1 MKFEGTLESVCDYLE
16 ITPVLSD
23 RIRQLLSKIKVTN
36 IECDSRRVTK
46 GTIFYAK
53 KGAHF
58 NPFEHL
64 EEIKAKGA
72 VAILIDAPSE
82 KEQQDGWQSVLN
94 YAQVGNQI
102 KPNIDTDDGSDDGIA
117 SNVVSQKVRSGKAV
131 VTRYISDPILAQQE
145 YKASQETPEA
155 KAIADAKMLRL
166 VLPSNKSLSAL
177 AGFIYDNPSEKLRL
191 IGVTGTNGKSTITS
205 LIAQM
210 LNRCGHKC
218 ALFGTLGYGFLD
230 DLQVSANTTLDAI
243 SLQRELA
250 HYVELGADYAVMEV
264 SSIGFCEGRVS
275 GLSFFAGAFSNLSR
289 DHLDYHQNMGD
300 YFASKLNFLK
310 MIPERY
316 LVVNCNNQEGSKIA
330 SEISNCYQVT
340 IQSTASTAS
349 IASQLNIQNIKYESS
364 YTELAINVGAKKTL
378 STKLGLLGKFN
389 VENFAVAL
397 GVLVS
402 MGYDIKFLMRNAS
415 KLKPITGRMECFCL
429 PEKPRLIVDYAHTPD
444 GVEQA
449 LRAARSHTD
458 GNGRIFAIV
467 GCGGDRD
474 MGKRPIMA
482 LKSSV
487 YADYAIF
494 TADNPRSEKLD
505 NIINDML
512 LGVETEPSESA
523 RYVLLDKYYQ
533 ITLLLKDH
541 QDLVHKALAK
551 IKDTNN
557 PDYTYCEAVL
567 AQAIAKNQPFEEL
580 NTELEIVCHES
591 NDDLFY
597 EHASDYVTQVLNW
610 CAQSLSFEQYD
621 ALRVKYDKTLVN
633 HALKGAYYQ
642 VHQEIFGMPVCLIKD
657 KDVIRNVFVIKDRY
671 QAIRFA
677 YEHANKNDCVVIA
690 GKGHED
696 YQIFADKTIHFSDR
710 EICCELLGIN
720 EDGQPLT
727 ALNRLDMAAAHN
739 PSTTKF
745 PAKAAAPAAAQAKAS
760 APAKAVAPADTKA
773 TAKAAAPATAK
784 AKDTAASKAKAPATK
799 ATAKAEP
806 KAKAQAPVAKVESA
820 NKVATKTAPK
830 AAAKTTAKATV
841 KTAPK
846 AAAKA
851 TAKTTAKAAAKDALK
866 AEPKAKA
873 PAKTKA
879 EPKAPAKAKA
889 EPKAKGKANSSLSAK
904 GE

>member
-102 KPNIDTDDGSDDGIA
+102 KPNIDTDDGD

-449 LRAARSHTD
+449 LRAARNHTD

-512 LGVETEPSESA
+512 LGVETDPSESA
-523 RYVLLDKYYQ
+523 RYVLLDEYYQ

-541 QDLVHKALAK
+541 QDIVDQALAK
-551 IKDTNN
+551 IKDTHS

-567 AQAIAKNQPFEEL
+567 AQAIGKNKPFEEL

-597 EHASDYVTQVLNW
+597 EHASDYVTQVLNC
-610 CAQSLSFEQYD
+610 CAQSLTFEQYD

-642 VHQEIFGMPVCLIKD
+642 AHQEIFGMPVCLIKD

-727 ALNRLDMAAAHN
+727 ALNRLDMAAALN
-739 PSTTKF
+739 PSTTKAKAEAS
-745 PAKAAAPAAAQAKAS
+745 AKAAAK
-760 APAKAVAPADTKA
+760 T
-773 TAKAAAPATAK
+773 
-784 AKDTAASKAKAPATK
+784 KAPATK
-799 ATAKAEP
+799 AT
-806 KAKAQAPVAKVESA
+806 AKAQAPVAKVESA
-820 NKVATKTAPK
+820 NKVAAKAAAPK
-830 AAAKTTAKATV
+830 AAAKTTVKATV
-841 KTAPK
+841 KAAPK
-846 AAAKA
+846 A
-851 TAKTTAKAAAKDALK
+851 K
-866 AEPKAKA
+866 AEPKAKS
-873 PAKTKA
+873 PA
-879 EPKAPAKAKA
+879 KAPAKAKA
-889 EPKAKGKANSSLSAK
+889 EPKAQAKGKAKSS
-904 GE
+904 

>member
-102 KPNIDTDDGSDDGIA
+102 KPNIDTDDGD

-145 YKASQETPEA
+145 YQASQETLEA

-449 LRAARSHTD
+449 LRAARNHTD

-541 QDLVHKALAK
+541 QDIVGKALAK
-551 IKDTNN
+551 IKDTHH

-567 AQAIAKNQPFEEL
+567 AQAIGKNQPFEEL

-597 EHASDYVTQVLNW
+597 EHASDYVTQVLNC
-610 CAQSLSFEQYD
+610 CAQSLTFEQYD

-642 VHQEIFGMPVCLIKD
+642 AHQEIFGMPVCLIKD

-727 ALNRLDMAAAHN
+727 ALNRLDMAAALKSSSAQA
-739 PSTTKF
+739 PATAAAPAKAEAS
-745 PAKAAAPAAAQAKAS
+745 AKAAAQKT
-760 APAKAVAPADTKA
+760 TKA
-773 TAKAAAPATAK
+773 P
-784 AKDTAASKAKAPATK
+784 AKAPATSKVAAK
-799 ATAKAEP
+799 APAKAEP
-806 KAKAQAPVAKVESA
+806 KDKAQAPVAKVESA
-820 NKVATKTAPK
+820 NKVA
-830 AAAKTTAKATV
+830 
-841 KTAPK
+841 
-846 AAAKA
+846 
-851 TAKTTAKAAAKDALK
+851 AKAAAPKASAKTTVKATVK
-866 AEPKAKA
+866 AEPKAQAKAEPKGKA
-873 PAKTKA
+873 PAK
-879 EPKAPAKAKA
+879 AKAKA
-889 EPKAKGKANSSLSAK
+889 EPKAQANGKAKSSQSAK

>member
-102 KPNIDTDDGSDDGIA
+102 KPNIDTDDGD

-449 LRAARSHTD
+449 LRAARNHTD

-512 LGVETEPSESA
+512 LGVETDPSESA
-523 RYVLLDKYYQ
+523 RYVLLDEYYQ

-541 QDLVHKALAK
+541 QDIVDQALAK
-551 IKDTNN
+551 IKDTHN

-567 AQAIAKNQPFEEL
+567 AQAIGKNKPFEEL

-597 EHASDYVTQVLNW
+597 EHASDYVTQVLNC
-610 CAQSLSFEQYD
+610 CAQSLTFEQYD

-642 VHQEIFGMPVCLIKD
+642 AHQEIFGMPVCLIKD

-727 ALNRLDMAAAHN
+727 ALNRLDMAAALN
-739 PSTTKF
+739 PSTTKAKAEAS
-745 PAKAAAPAAAQAKAS
+745 AKAAAK
-760 APAKAVAPADTKA
+760 T
-773 TAKAAAPATAK
+773 
-784 AKDTAASKAKAPATK
+784 KAPATK
-799 ATAKAEP
+799 AT
-806 KAKAQAPVAKVESA
+806 AKAQAPVAKVESA
-820 NKVATKTAPK
+820 NKVAAKAASPK
-830 AAAKTTAKATV
+830 AAAKTTVKATV
-841 KTAPK
+841 KAAPK
-846 AAAKA
+846 A
-851 TAKTTAKAAAKDALK
+851 K
-866 AEPKAKA
+866 AEPKAKS
-873 PAKTKA
+873 PA
-879 EPKAPAKAKA
+879 KAPAKAKA
-889 EPKAKGKANSSLSAK
+889 EPKAQAKGKAKSS
-904 GE
+904 

>member
-102 KPNIDTDDGSDDGIA
+102 KPNIDTDDGD

-449 LRAARSHTD
+449 LRAARNHTD

-512 LGVETEPSESA
+512 LGVETDPSESA

-541 QDLVHKALAK
+541 QDIVDQALAK
-551 IKDTNN
+551 INDTHN

-567 AQAIAKNQPFEEL
+567 AQAIGKNKPFEEL

-597 EHASDYVTQVLNW
+597 EHASDYVTQVLNC
-610 CAQSLSFEQYD
+610 CAQSLTFEQYD

-642 VHQEIFGMPVCLIKD
+642 AHQEIFGMPVCLIKD

-727 ALNRLDMAAAHN
+727 ALNRLDMAAALN
-739 PSTTKF
+739 PSTTKAKSKAPAAAKA
-745 PAKAAAPAAAQAKAS
+745 PAKAAAPAKAEAS
-760 APAKAVAPADTKA
+760 
-773 TAKAAAPATAK
+773 AKAAAKT
-784 AKDTAASKAKAPATK
+784 KAPATK
-799 ATAKAEP
+799 AT
-806 KAKAQAPVAKVESA
+806 AKAQAPVAKVESA
-820 NKVATKTAPK
+820 NKVAAKAAAPK
-830 AAAKTTAKATV
+830 AAAKTTV
-841 KTAPK
+841 
-846 AAAKA
+846 
-851 TAKTTAKAAAKDALK
+851 KAAAKDALK
-866 AEPKAKA
+866 AAPKAKA
-873 PAKTKA
+873 PAKAKA
-879 EPKAPAKAKA
+879 APKAKAAAKAKT
-889 EPKAKGKANSSLSAK
+889 KAKSSQSAK

>member
-102 KPNIDTDDGSDDGIA
+102 KPNIDTDDGD

-449 LRAARSHTD
+449 LRAARNHTD

-512 LGVETEPSESA
+512 LGVETDPSESA
-523 RYVLLDKYYQ
+523 RYVLLDEYYQ

-541 QDLVHKALAK
+541 QDIVDQALAK
-551 IKDTNN
+551 IKDTHN

-567 AQAIAKNQPFEEL
+567 AQAIGKNKPFEEL

-597 EHASDYVTQVLNW
+597 EHASDYVTQVLNC
-610 CAQSLSFEQYD
+610 CAQSLTFEQYD

-642 VHQEIFGMPVCLIKD
+642 AHQEIFGMPVCLIKD

-727 ALNRLDMAAAHN
+727 ALNRLDMAAALN
-739 PSTTKF
+739 PSTTKAKAEAS
-745 PAKAAAPAAAQAKAS
+745 AKAAAK
-760 APAKAVAPADTKA
+760 T
-773 TAKAAAPATAK
+773 
-784 AKDTAASKAKAPATK
+784 KAPATK
-799 ATAKAEP
+799 AT
-806 KAKAQAPVAKVESA
+806 AKAQAPVAKVESA
-820 NKVATKTAPK
+820 NKVAAKAAAPK
-830 AAAKTTAKATV
+830 AAAKTTVKATV
-841 KTAPK
+841 KAAPK
-846 AAAKA
+846 A
-851 TAKTTAKAAAKDALK
+851 K
-866 AEPKAKA
+866 AEPKAKS
-873 PAKTKA
+873 PA
-879 EPKAPAKAKA
+879 KAPAKAKA
-889 EPKAKGKANSSLSAK
+889 EPKAQAKGKAKSSQSAK

>member
-102 KPNIDTDDGSDDGIA
+102 KPNIDTDDGGD

-145 YKASQETPEA
+145 YKASQETLEA

-449 LRAARSHTD
+449 LRAARNHTD

-512 LGVETEPSESA
+512 LGVETDPSESA
-523 RYVLLDKYYQ
+523 RYVLLDEYYQ

-541 QDLVHKALAK
+541 QDIVDQALAK
-551 IKDTNN
+551 IKDTHH

-567 AQAIAKNQPFEEL
+567 AQAIGKNKPFEEL

-597 EHASDYVTQVLNW
+597 EHASDYVTQVLNC
-610 CAQSLSFEQYD
+610 CAQNLTFEQYD

-642 VHQEIFGMPVCLIKD
+642 AHQEIFGMPVCLIKD

-727 ALNRLDMAAAHN
+727 ALNRLDMAAALN
-739 PSTTKF
+739 PSTTKAKSKAPAAKA
-745 PAKAAAPAAAQAKAS
+745 PAKAAAPAKAEAS
-760 APAKAVAPADTKA
+760 
-773 TAKAAAPATAK
+773 AKAAAQNTTK
-784 AKDTAASKAKAPATK
+784 APAKAPATSKVAAK
-799 ATAKAEP
+799 APAKAEP
-806 KAKAQAPVAKVESA
+806 KAKAQAPVAKVERA
-820 NKVATKTAPK
+820 NKVAAKAAAPK
-830 AAAKTTAKATV
+830 AAAKTTVKATV
-841 KTAPK
+841 KAAPK
-846 AAAKA
+846 V
-851 TAKTTAKAAAKDALK
+851 
-866 AEPKAKA
+866 
-873 PAKTKA
+873 
-879 EPKAPAKAKA
+879 KAPAKAKA
-889 EPKAKGKANSSLSAK
+889 APKAKAKAKSSQSAK

>member
-102 KPNIDTDDGSDDGIA
+102 KPNIDTDDGD

-145 YKASQETPEA
+145 YKASQETLEA

-449 LRAARSHTD
+449 LRAARNHTD

-512 LGVETEPSESA
+512 LGVETDPSESA

-541 QDLVHKALAK
+541 QDIVDQALAK
-551 IKDTNN
+551 IKDTHH

-567 AQAIAKNQPFEEL
+567 AQAIGKNKPFEEL

-597 EHASDYVTQVLNW
+597 EHASDYVTQVLNC
-610 CAQSLSFEQYD
+610 CAQSLTFEQYD

-642 VHQEIFGMPVCLIKD
+642 AHQEIFGMPVCLIKD

-727 ALNRLDMAAAHN
+727 ALNRLDMAAALN
-739 PSTTKF
+739 PSTTKSKSKAPAAKA
-745 PAKAAAPAAAQAKAS
+745 PAKAAAPAKAEAS
-760 APAKAVAPADTKA
+760 
-773 TAKAAAPATAK
+773 AKAAAQNTTK
-784 AKDTAASKAKAPATK
+784 APAKAPATSKVAAK
-799 ATAKAEP
+799 APAKAEP
-806 KAKAQAPVAKVESA
+806 KAKAQAPVAKVERA
-820 NKVATKTAPK
+820 NKVAAKAAAPK
-830 AAAKTTAKATV
+830 AAAKTTVKATV
-841 KTAPK
+841 KAAPK
-846 AAAKA
+846 V
-851 TAKTTAKAAAKDALK
+851 
-866 AEPKAKA
+866 
-873 PAKTKA
+873 
-879 EPKAPAKAKA
+879 KAPAKAKA
-889 EPKAKGKANSSLSAK
+889 APKAKAKAKSSQSAK

>member
-102 KPNIDTDDGSDDGIA
+102 KPNIGTDDGD
-117 SNVVSQKVRSGKAV
+117 SNVISQKVRSGKAV

-449 LRAARSHTD
+449 LRAARNHTD

-541 QDLVHKALAK
+541 QDIVDQALAK
-551 IKDTNN
+551 IKDTHH

-567 AQAIAKNQPFEEL
+567 AQAIGKNKPFEEL

-597 EHASDYVTQVLNW
+597 EHASDYVTQVLNC
-610 CAQSLSFEQYD
+610 CAQSLTFEQYD

-642 VHQEIFGMPVCLIKD
+642 AHQEIFGMPVCLIKD

-727 ALNRLDMAAAHN
+727 ALNRLDMAAALN
-739 PSTTKF
+739 PSTTKAKSKASA
-745 PAKAAAPAAAQAKAS
+745 PSKAEASAKAAAQKT
-760 APAKAVAPADTKA
+760 TKA
-773 TAKAAAPATAK
+773 PT
-784 AKDTAASKAKAPATK
+784 KAPATSKVAAK
-799 ATAKAEP
+799 APAKAEP
-806 KAKAQAPVAKVESA
+806 KAKTQASVAKVESA
-820 NKVATKTAPK
+820 NKVAAKAASPK
-830 AAAKTTAKATV
+830 AAAKTTV
-841 KTAPK
+841 
-846 AAAKA
+846 
-851 TAKTTAKAAAKDALK
+851 KAAAKDALK
-866 AEPKAKA
+866 AAPKAKA
-873 PAKTKA
+873 
-879 EPKAPAKAKA
+879 KAK
-889 EPKAKGKANSSLSAK
+889 SSQSAK

>member
-102 KPNIDTDDGSDDGIA
+102 KPNIDTDDGD

-145 YKASQETPEA
+145 YQASQETPEA

-264 SSIGFCEGRVS
+264 SSIGFCQGRVS

-330 SEISNCYQVT
+330 SEISNCYHVT

-449 LRAARSHTD
+449 LRAARNHTD

-541 QDLVHKALAK
+541 QDLVGKALAK
-551 IKDTNN
+551 IKDTHH

-567 AQAIAKNQPFEEL
+567 AQAIGKNQPFEEL

-597 EHASDYVTQVLNW
+597 EHASDYVTQVLNC
-610 CAQSLSFEQYD
+610 CAQSLTFEQYD

-642 VHQEIFGMPVCLIKD
+642 AHQEIFGMPVCLIKD

-727 ALNRLDMAAAHN
+727 ALNRLDMAAALKSSSAQA
-739 PSTTKF
+739 PATAAAPAKAEAS
-745 PAKAAAPAAAQAKAS
+745 AKAAAQKT
-760 APAKAVAPADTKA
+760 TKA
-773 TAKAAAPATAK
+773 P
-784 AKDTAASKAKAPATK
+784 AKAPATSKVAAK
-799 ATAKAEP
+799 APAKAEL
-806 KAKAQAPVAKVESA
+806 KDKAQAPVAKVESA
-820 NKVATKTAPK
+820 NKVAAKAAAPK
-830 AAAKTTAKATV
+830 ASAKTTV
-841 KTAPK
+841 
-846 AAAKA
+846 
-851 TAKTTAKAAAKDALK
+851 KAAAKDDLK
-866 AEPKAKA
+866 AAPKAKA

-879 EPKAPAKAKA
+879 KA
-889 EPKAKGKANSSLSAK
+889 EPKAQAKGKAKSSQSAK

>member
-102 KPNIDTDDGSDDGIA
+102 KPNIDTDDGD

-155 KAIADAKMLRL
+155 KAIAAAKMLRL

-330 SEISNCYQVT
+330 SEISNCYHVT

-449 LRAARSHTD
+449 LRAARNHTD

-541 QDLVHKALAK
+541 QDIVAKALAK
-551 IKDTNN
+551 IKDTHH

-567 AQAIAKNQPFEEL
+567 AQAIGQNKPFEEL

-597 EHASDYVTQVLNW
+597 EHASDYVTQVLNC
-610 CAQSLSFEQYD
+610 CAQSLTFEQYD

-642 VHQEIFGMPVCLIKD
+642 AHQEIFGMPVCLIKD

-727 ALNRLDMAAAHN
+727 ALNRLDMAAALKS
-739 PSTTKF
+739 STTKAKAEA
-745 PAKAAAPAAAQAKAS
+745 PAKAAAAKAKSPDAKDPAAA
-760 APAKAVAPADTKA
+760 
-773 TAKAAAPATAK
+773 KAAAKAPATAK
-784 AKDTAASKAKAPATK
+784 AKATAK

-806 KAKAQAPVAKVESA
+806 KTKAQAPVAKVESA

-830 AAAKTTAKATV
+830 AAAKTTV
-841 KTAPK
+841 
-846 AAAKA
+846 
-851 TAKTTAKAAAKDALK
+851 KAAAKDALK
-866 AEPKAKA
+866 AAPKAKA
-873 PAKTKA
+873 
-879 EPKAPAKAKA
+879 KAK
-889 EPKAKGKANSSLSAK
+889 SSQSAK

>member
-102 KPNIDTDDGSDDGIA
+102 KPNIDTDDGD

-449 LRAARSHTD
+449 LRAARNHTD

-512 LGVETEPSESA
+512 LGVETDPSESA
-523 RYVLLDKYYQ
+523 RYVLLDEYYQ

-541 QDLVHKALAK
+541 QDIVDQALAK
-551 IKDTNN
+551 IKDTHH

-567 AQAIAKNQPFEEL
+567 AQAIGKNKPFEEL

-597 EHASDYVTQVLNW
+597 EHASDYVTQVLNC
-610 CAQSLSFEQYD
+610 CAQSLTFEQYD

-642 VHQEIFGMPVCLIKD
+642 AHQEIFGMPVCLIKD

-727 ALNRLDMAAAHN
+727 ALNRLDMAAALN
-739 PSTTKF
+739 PSTTKAKSKAKAEASA
-745 PAKAAAPAAAQAKAS
+745 PAKAAAPAKAEASAKAAAQKTTKAPAK
-760 APAKAVAPADTKA
+760 APAKAVAPAA
-773 TAKAAAPATAK
+773 AKT
-784 AKDTAASKAKAPATK
+784 KAPATK

-806 KAKAQAPVAKVESA
+806 KAKTQAPVAKVESA

-830 AAAKTTAKATV
+830 AAAKTTV
-841 KTAPK
+841 
-846 AAAKA
+846 
-851 TAKTTAKAAAKDALK
+851 KAAAKDALK
-866 AEPKAKA
+866 AAPKAKA
-873 PAKTKA
+873 SSKAKA
-879 EPKAPAKAKA
+879 APKAKAKA
-889 EPKAKGKANSSLSAK
+889 KSS
-904 GE
+904 

>member
-102 KPNIDTDDGSDDGIA
+102 KPNIDTDDGD

-145 YKASQETPEA
+145 YQASQETPEA

-330 SEISNCYQVT
+330 SEISNCYHVT
-340 IQSTASTAS
+340 IQSTSSTAS

-449 LRAARSHTD
+449 LRAARNHTD

-541 QDLVHKALAK
+541 QDLVGKALAK
-551 IKDTNN
+551 IKDTHH

-567 AQAIAKNQPFEEL
+567 AQAIGQNKPFEEL

-597 EHASDYVTQVLNW
+597 EHASDYVTQVLNC
-610 CAQSLSFEQYD
+610 CAQSLTFEQYD

-642 VHQEIFGMPVCLIKD
+642 AHQEIFGMPVCLIKD

-727 ALNRLDMAAAHN
+727 ALNRLDMAAALKSSSAQA
-739 PSTTKF
+739 PATAAAPAKAEAS
-745 PAKAAAPAAAQAKAS
+745 AKAAAQNT
-760 APAKAVAPADTKA
+760 TKA
-773 TAKAAAPATAK
+773 P
-784 AKDTAASKAKAPATK
+784 AKAPATSKVAAK
-799 ATAKAEP
+799 APAKAEP

-820 NKVATKTAPK
+820 NKVAAKAAAPK
-830 AAAKTTAKATV
+830 ASAKTTVKATV
-841 KTAPK
+841 KAAPK
-846 AAAKA
+846 A
-851 TAKTTAKAAAKDALK
+851 K

-873 PAKTKA
+873 PAK
-879 EPKAPAKAKA
+879 AKAKA
-889 EPKAKGKANSSLSAK
+889 EPKAQAKGKAKSSQSAK

>member
-102 KPNIDTDDGSDDGIA
+102 KPNIDTDDGD

-449 LRAARSHTD
+449 LRAARNHTD

-512 LGVETEPSESA
+512 LGVETDPSESA

-541 QDLVHKALAK
+541 QDIVDQALAK
-551 IKDTNN
+551 IKDTHS

-567 AQAIAKNQPFEEL
+567 AQAIGKNKPFEEL

-597 EHASDYVTQVLNW
+597 EHASDYVTQVLNC
-610 CAQSLSFEQYD
+610 CAQSLTFEQYD

-642 VHQEIFGMPVCLIKD
+642 AHQEIFGMPVCLIKD

-727 ALNRLDMAAAHN
+727 ALNRLDMAAALN
-739 PSTTKF
+739 PSTTKAKSKAS
-745 PAKAAAPAAAQAKAS
+745 AKAAAK
-760 APAKAVAPADTKA
+760 T
-773 TAKAAAPATAK
+773 
-784 AKDTAASKAKAPATK
+784 KAPATK
-799 ATAKAEP
+799 AT
-806 KAKAQAPVAKVESA
+806 AKAQAPVAKVESA
-820 NKVATKTAPK
+820 NKVAAKAAAPK
-830 AAAKTTAKATV
+830 AAAKTTV
-841 KTAPK
+841 
-846 AAAKA
+846 
-851 TAKTTAKAAAKDALK
+851 KAAAKDALK
-866 AEPKAKA
+866 AAPKAKA
-873 PAKTKA
+873 SSKAKA
-879 EPKAPAKAKA
+879 APKAKAKA
-889 EPKAKGKANSSLSAK
+889 KSS
-904 GE
+904 

>member
-102 KPNIDTDDGSDDGIA
+102 KPNIDTDDGD

-449 LRAARSHTD
+449 LRAARNHTD

-512 LGVETEPSESA
+512 LGVETDPSESA
-523 RYVLLDKYYQ
+523 RYVLLDEYYQ

-541 QDLVHKALAK
+541 QDIVDQALAK
-551 IKDTNN
+551 IKDTHN

-567 AQAIAKNQPFEEL
+567 AQAIGKNKPFEEL

-597 EHASDYVTQVLNW
+597 EHASDYVTQVLNC
-610 CAQSLSFEQYD
+610 CAQSLTFEQYD
-621 ALRVKYDKTLVN
+621 ALLVKYDKTLVN

-642 VHQEIFGMPVCLIKD
+642 AHQEIFGMPVCLIKD

-727 ALNRLDMAAAHN
+727 ALNRLDMAAALN
-739 PSTTKF
+739 PSTTKAKSSAS
-745 PAKAAAPAAAQAKAS
+745 AKAAAK
-760 APAKAVAPADTKA
+760 T
-773 TAKAAAPATAK
+773 
-784 AKDTAASKAKAPATK
+784 KAPATK
-799 ATAKAEP
+799 AT
-806 KAKAQAPVAKVESA
+806 AKAQAPVAKVESA
-820 NKVATKTAPK
+820 NKVAAKAAAPK
-830 AAAKTTAKATV
+830 AAAKTTV
-841 KTAPK
+841 
-846 AAAKA
+846 
-851 TAKTTAKAAAKDALK
+851 KAAAKDALK
-866 AEPKAKA
+866 AAPKAKAEPKAKS
-873 PAKTKA
+873 PA
-879 EPKAPAKAKA
+879 KAPAKAKA
-889 EPKAKGKANSSLSAK
+889 EPKAQAKGKAKSS
-904 GE
+904 

>member
-102 KPNIDTDDGSDDGIA
+102 KPNIDTDDGD

-449 LRAARSHTD
+449 LRAARNHTD

-512 LGVETEPSESA
+512 LGVETDPSESA

-541 QDLVHKALAK
+541 QDIVDQALAK
-551 IKDTNN
+551 IKDTHH

-567 AQAIAKNQPFEEL
+567 AQAIGKNKPFEEL

-597 EHASDYVTQVLNW
+597 EHASDYVTQVLNC
-610 CAQSLSFEQYD
+610 CAQSLTFEQYD

-642 VHQEIFGMPVCLIKD
+642 AHQEIFGMPVCLIKD

-727 ALNRLDMAAAHN
+727 ALNRLDMAAALN
-739 PSTTKF
+739 PSTTKAKSKASA
-745 PAKAAAPAAAQAKAS
+745 PSKAEASAKAAAQKT
-760 APAKAVAPADTKA
+760 TKA
-773 TAKAAAPATAK
+773 PT
-784 AKDTAASKAKAPATK
+784 KAPATSKVAAK
-799 ATAKAEP
+799 APAKAEP
-806 KAKAQAPVAKVESA
+806 KAKTQASVAKVESA
-820 NKVATKTAPK
+820 NKVAAKAASPK
-830 AAAKTTAKATV
+830 AAAKTTV
-841 KTAPK
+841 
-846 AAAKA
+846 
-851 TAKTTAKAAAKDALK
+851 KAAAKDALK
-866 AEPKAKA
+866 AAPKAKA
-873 PAKTKA
+873 
-879 EPKAPAKAKA
+879 KAK
-889 EPKAKGKANSSLSAK
+889 SSQSAK

>member
-102 KPNIDTDDGSDDGIA
+102 KPNIDTDDGD

-449 LRAARSHTD
+449 LRAARNHTD

-512 LGVETEPSESA
+512 LGVETDPSESA
-523 RYVLLDKYYQ
+523 RYVLLDEYYQ

-541 QDLVHKALAK
+541 QDIVDQALAK
-551 IKDTNN
+551 IKDTHN

-567 AQAIAKNQPFEEL
+567 AQAIGKNKPFEEL

-597 EHASDYVTQVLNW
+597 EHASDYVTQVLNC
-610 CAQSLSFEQYD
+610 CAQSLTFEQYD

-642 VHQEIFGMPVCLIKD
+642 AHQEIFGMPVCLIKD

-727 ALNRLDMAAAHN
+727 ALNRLDMAAALN
-739 PSTTKF
+739 PSTTKSKSKAPAAAKA
-745 PAKAAAPAAAQAKAS
+745 PAKAAAPAKAEAS
-760 APAKAVAPADTKA
+760 
-773 TAKAAAPATAK
+773 AKAAAQKTTK
-784 AKDTAASKAKAPATK
+784 APAKAPATSKVAAK
-799 ATAKAEP
+799 APAKAEP

-820 NKVATKTAPK
+820 NKVA
-830 AAAKTTAKATV
+830 AKTTAKATV
-841 KTAPK
+841 KAAP
-846 AAAKA
+846 
-851 TAKTTAKAAAKDALK
+851 
-866 AEPKAKA
+866 
-873 PAKTKA
+873 
-879 EPKAPAKAKA
+879 KAKA
-889 EPKAKGKANSSLSAK
+889 EPKAQAKGKAKSSQSAK

>member
-102 KPNIDTDDGSDDGIA
+102 KPNIDPDDGGD

-145 YKASQETPEA
+145 YQASQETPEA

-330 SEISNCYQVT
+330 SEISNCYHVT

-449 LRAARSHTD
+449 LRAARNHTD

-541 QDLVHKALAK
+541 QDLVGKALAK
-551 IKDTNN
+551 IKDTHH

-567 AQAIAKNQPFEEL
+567 AQAIGKNQPFEEL

-597 EHASDYVTQVLNW
+597 EHASDYVTQVLNC
-610 CAQSLSFEQYD
+610 CAQSLTFEQYD

-642 VHQEIFGMPVCLIKD
+642 AHQEIFGMPVCLIKD

-727 ALNRLDMAAAHN
+727 ALNRLDMAAALKS
-739 PSTTKF
+739 STKD
-745 PAKAAAPAAAQAKAS
+745 KAAAPAKAEAS
-760 APAKAVAPADTKA
+760 
-773 TAKAAAPATAK
+773 AKAAAQKTTK
-784 AKDTAASKAKAPATK
+784 APAKAPATSKVAAK
-799 ATAKAEP
+799 APAKAES
-806 KAKAQAPVAKVESA
+806 KTKAQAPVAKVESA
-820 NKVATKTAPK
+820 NKVAAK
-830 AAAKTTAKATV
+830 AAAKTTV
-841 KTAPK
+841 
-846 AAAKA
+846 
-851 TAKTTAKAAAKDALK
+851 KAAAKDALKAAPKAK

-879 EPKAPAKAKA
+879 KA
-889 EPKAKGKANSSLSAK
+889 EPKAHAKGKAKSSQSAK

>member
-102 KPNIDTDDGSDDGIA
+102 KPNIDTDDGD

-449 LRAARSHTD
+449 LRAARNHTD

-512 LGVETEPSESA
+512 LGVETDPSESA

-541 QDLVHKALAK
+541 QDIVDQALAK
-551 IKDTNN
+551 IKDTHH

-567 AQAIAKNQPFEEL
+567 AQAIGKNKPFEEL

-597 EHASDYVTQVLNW
+597 EHASDYVTQVLNC
-610 CAQSLSFEQYD
+610 CAQSLTFEQYD

-642 VHQEIFGMPVCLIKD
+642 AHQEIFGMPVCLIKD

-727 ALNRLDMAAAHN
+727 ALNRLDMAAALN
-739 PSTTKF
+739 PSTTKSKS
-745 PAKAAAPAAAQAKAS
+745 KAEAS
-760 APAKAVAPADTKA
+760 APAKAASPAKAEASAKAAAQKTTKAPAKA

-784 AKDTAASKAKAPATK
+784 TKATAASKAKAPVTK

-806 KAKAQAPVAKVESA
+806 KAQ
-820 NKVATKTAPK
+820 
-830 AAAKTTAKATV
+830 
-841 KTAPK
+841 
-846 AAAKA
+846 
-851 TAKTTAKAAAKDALK
+851 
-866 AEPKAKA
+866 
-873 PAKTKA
+873 
-879 EPKAPAKAKA
+879 
-889 EPKAKGKANSSLSAK
+889 AKGKAKSSQSAK

>member
-102 KPNIDTDDGSDDGIA
+102 KPNIDTDDGD

-449 LRAARSHTD
+449 LRAARNHTD

-512 LGVETEPSESA
+512 LGVETDPSESA

-541 QDLVHKALAK
+541 QDIVDQALAK
-551 IKDTNN
+551 INDTHN

-567 AQAIAKNQPFEEL
+567 AQAIGKNKPFEEL

-597 EHASDYVTQVLNW
+597 EHASDYVTQVLNC
-610 CAQSLSFEQYD
+610 CAQSLTFEQYD

-642 VHQEIFGMPVCLIKD
+642 AHQEIFGMPVCLIKD

-727 ALNRLDMAAAHN
+727 ALNRLDMAAALN
-739 PSTTKF
+739 PSTTKAKSKAPAAAKA
-745 PAKAAAPAAAQAKAS
+745 PAKAAAPAKAEASAKAAAQKTTKAPAK
-760 APAKAVAPADTKA
+760 APAKAVAPAA
-773 TAKAAAPATAK
+773 AKT
-784 AKDTAASKAKAPATK
+784 KAPATK

-806 KAKAQAPVAKVESA
+806 KAKTQAPVAKVESA
-820 NKVATKTAPK
+820 NKVAAKAAAPK
-830 AAAKTTAKATV
+830 AAAKTTV
-841 KTAPK
+841 
-846 AAAKA
+846 
-851 TAKTTAKAAAKDALK
+851 KAAAKDALK
-866 AEPKAKA
+866 AAPKAKA
-873 PAKTKA
+873 KA
-879 EPKAPAKAKA
+879 APKAKAPAKAKA
-889 EPKAKGKANSSLSAK
+889 EPKAQAKGKAKSS
-904 GE
+904 

>member
-102 KPNIDTDDGSDDGIA
+102 KPNIDTDDGGD

-449 LRAARSHTD
+449 LRAARNHTD

-512 LGVETEPSESA
+512 LGVETDPSESA

-541 QDLVHKALAK
+541 QDIVDQALAK
-551 IKDTNN
+551 IKDTHNH
-557 PDYTYCEAVL
+557 DYTYCEAVL
-567 AQAIAKNQPFEEL
+567 AQAIGKNKPFEEL

-597 EHASDYVTQVLNW
+597 EHASDYVTQVLNC
-610 CAQSLSFEQYD
+610 CAQSLTFEQYD

-642 VHQEIFGMPVCLIKD
+642 AHQEIFGMPVCLIKD

-727 ALNRLDMAAAHN
+727 ALNRLDMAAALN
-739 PSTTKF
+739 PSTTKSKSKAEASA
-745 PAKAAAPAAAQAKAS
+745 PAKAAAPAKAEASAKAAAQKTTK
-760 APAKAVAPADTKA
+760 APAKA

-784 AKDTAASKAKAPATK
+784 TKATAASKAKAPVTK

-806 KAKAQAPVAKVESA
+806 KAQ
-820 NKVATKTAPK
+820 
-830 AAAKTTAKATV
+830 
-841 KTAPK
+841 
-846 AAAKA
+846 
-851 TAKTTAKAAAKDALK
+851 
-866 AEPKAKA
+866 
-873 PAKTKA
+873 
-879 EPKAPAKAKA
+879 
-889 EPKAKGKANSSLSAK
+889 AKGKAKSSQSAK

>member
-102 KPNIDTDDGSDDGIA
+102 KPNIDTDDGD

-449 LRAARSHTD
+449 LRAARNHTD

-512 LGVETEPSESA
+512 LGVETDPSESA

-541 QDLVHKALAK
+541 QDIVDQALAK
-551 IKDTNN
+551 IKDTHH

-567 AQAIAKNQPFEEL
+567 AQAIGKNKPFEEL

-597 EHASDYVTQVLNW
+597 EHASDYVTQVLNC
-610 CAQSLSFEQYD
+610 CAQSLTFEQYD

-642 VHQEIFGMPVCLIKD
+642 AHQEIFGMPVCLIKD

-727 ALNRLDMAAAHN
+727 ALNRLDMAAALN
-739 PSTTKF
+739 PSTTKSKSKAEAS
-745 PAKAAAPAAAQAKAS
+745 AKAAAK
-760 APAKAVAPADTKA
+760 T
-773 TAKAAAPATAK
+773 
-784 AKDTAASKAKAPATK
+784 KAPATK
-799 ATAKAEP
+799 AT
-806 KAKAQAPVAKVESA
+806 AKAQAPVAKVESA
-820 NKVATKTAPK
+820 NKVAAKAAAPK
-830 AAAKTTAKATV
+830 AAAKTTVKATV
-841 KTAPK
+841 KAAPK
-846 AAAKA
+846 A
-851 TAKTTAKAAAKDALK
+851 K
-866 AEPKAKA
+866 AEPKAKS
-873 PAKTKA
+873 PA
-879 EPKAPAKAKA
+879 KAPAKAKA
-889 EPKAKGKANSSLSAK
+889 EPKAQAKGKAKSSQSAK

>member
-102 KPNIDTDDGSDDGIA
+102 KPNIDTDDGGD

-449 LRAARSHTD
+449 LRAARNHTD

-512 LGVETEPSESA
+512 LGVETDPSESA
-523 RYVLLDKYYQ
+523 RYVLLDEYYQ

-541 QDLVHKALAK
+541 QDIVDQALAK
-551 IKDTNN
+551 IKDTHN

-567 AQAIAKNQPFEEL
+567 AQAIGKNKPFEEL

-597 EHASDYVTQVLNW
+597 EHASDYVTQVLNC
-610 CAQSLSFEQYD
+610 CAQSLTFEQYD

-642 VHQEIFGMPVCLIKD
+642 AHQEIFGMPVCLIKD

-727 ALNRLDMAAAHN
+727 ALNRLDMAAALN
-739 PSTTKF
+739 PSTTKSKSKAPAAAKA
-745 PAKAAAPAAAQAKAS
+745 PAKAAAPAKAEAS
-760 APAKAVAPADTKA
+760 
-773 TAKAAAPATAK
+773 AKAAAQKTTK
-784 AKDTAASKAKAPATK
+784 APAKAPATSKVAAK
-799 ATAKAEP
+799 APAKAEP

-820 NKVATKTAPK
+820 NKVA
-830 AAAKTTAKATV
+830 AKTTAKATV
-841 KTAPK
+841 KAAP
-846 AAAKA
+846 
-851 TAKTTAKAAAKDALK
+851 
-866 AEPKAKA
+866 
-873 PAKTKA
+873 
-879 EPKAPAKAKA
+879 KAKA
-889 EPKAKGKANSSLSAK
+889 EPKAQAKGKAKSSQSAK

>member
-102 KPNIDTDDGSDDGIA
+102 KPNIDTDDGD

-449 LRAARSHTD
+449 LRAARNHTD

-512 LGVETEPSESA
+512 LGVETDPSESA
-523 RYVLLDKYYQ
+523 RYVLLDEYYQ

-541 QDLVHKALAK
+541 QDIVDQALAK
-551 IKDTNN
+551 IKDTHN

-567 AQAIAKNQPFEEL
+567 AQAIGKNKPFEEL

-597 EHASDYVTQVLNW
+597 EHASDYVTQVLNC
-610 CAQSLSFEQYD
+610 CAQSLTFEQYD

-642 VHQEIFGMPVCLIKD
+642 AHQEIFGMPVCLIKD

-727 ALNRLDMAAAHN
+727 ALNRLDMAAALN
-739 PSTTKF
+739 PSTTKAKSKAPAAAKAPAKAAAPAKAEASAKAAAQKTTKAPAKA
-745 PAKAAAPAAAQAKAS
+745 PAKAAAPAAAK
-760 APAKAVAPADTKA
+760 T
-773 TAKAAAPATAK
+773 
-784 AKDTAASKAKAPATK
+784 KAPATK
-799 ATAKAEP
+799 AT
-806 KAKAQAPVAKVESA
+806 AKAQAPVAKVESA
-820 NKVATKTAPK
+820 NKVAAKAAAPK
-830 AAAKTTAKATV
+830 AAAKTTV
-841 KTAPK
+841 
-846 AAAKA
+846 
-851 TAKTTAKAAAKDALK
+851 KAAAKDALK
-866 AEPKAKA
+866 AAPKAKA
-873 PAKTKA
+873 KA
-879 EPKAPAKAKA
+879 APKAKAPAKAKA
-889 EPKAKGKANSSLSAK
+889 EPKAQAKGKAKSS
-904 GE
+904 

>member
-102 KPNIDTDDGSDDGIA
+102 KPNIDTDDGD

-210 LNRCGHKC
+210 LNRCGHNC

-449 LRAARSHTD
+449 LRAARNHTD

-512 LGVETEPSESA
+512 LGVETDPSESA
-523 RYVLLDKYYQ
+523 RYVLLDEYYQ

-541 QDLVHKALAK
+541 QDIVDQALAK
-551 IKDTNN
+551 IKDTHN

-567 AQAIAKNQPFEEL
+567 AQAIGKNKPFEEL

-597 EHASDYVTQVLNW
+597 EHASDYVTQVLNC
-610 CAQSLSFEQYD
+610 CAQSLTFEQYD

-642 VHQEIFGMPVCLIKD
+642 AHQEIFGMPVCLIKD

-727 ALNRLDMAAAHN
+727 ALNRLDMAAALN
-739 PSTTKF
+739 PSTTKSKSKAS
-745 PAKAAAPAAAQAKAS
+745 AKAAAK
-760 APAKAVAPADTKA
+760 TKA
-773 TAKAAAPATAK
+773 T
-784 AKDTAASKAKAPATK
+784 
-799 ATAKAEP
+799 
-806 KAKAQAPVAKVESA
+806 AKAQAPVAKVESA
-820 NKVATKTAPK
+820 NKVAAKAAAPK
-830 AAAKTTAKATV
+830 AAAKTTVKATV
-841 KTAPK
+841 KAAPK
-846 AAAKA
+846 A
-851 TAKTTAKAAAKDALK
+851 K
-866 AEPKAKA
+866 AEPKAKS
-873 PAKTKA
+873 PA
-879 EPKAPAKAKA
+879 KAPAKAKA
-889 EPKAKGKANSSLSAK
+889 EPKAQAKGKAKSS
-904 GE
+904 

>member
-102 KPNIDTDDGSDDGIA
+102 KPNIDTDDGD

-316 LVVNCNNQEGSKIA
+316 LVVNCNNQEGS
-330 SEISNCYQVT
+330 NCYQVT

-449 LRAARSHTD
+449 LRAARNHTD

-512 LGVETEPSESA
+512 LGVETDPSESA

-541 QDLVHKALAK
+541 QDIVDQALAK
-551 IKDTNN
+551 IKDTHN

-567 AQAIAKNQPFEEL
+567 AQAIGKNKPFEEL

-597 EHASDYVTQVLNW
+597 EHASDYVTQVLNC
-610 CAQSLSFEQYD
+610 CAQSLTFEQYD

-642 VHQEIFGMPVCLIKD
+642 AHQEIFGMPVCLIKD

-727 ALNRLDMAAAHN
+727 ALNRLDMAAALN
-739 PSTTKF
+739 PSTTK
-745 PAKAAAPAAAQAKAS
+745 AKSKAS
-760 APAKAVAPADTKA
+760 APAKAEAS
-773 TAKAAAPATAK
+773 AKAAAQKTTKAPAK
-784 AKDTAASKAKAPATK
+784 ATAASKAKAPVTK

-820 NKVATKTAPK
+820 NKVAAKVASPK
-830 AAAKTTAKATV
+830 EAAKTTVKATV
-841 KTAPK
+841 KAAP
-846 AAAKA
+846 
-851 TAKTTAKAAAKDALK
+851 
-866 AEPKAKA
+866 
-873 PAKTKA
+873 
-879 EPKAPAKAKA
+879 KAKA
-889 EPKAKGKANSSLSAK
+889 EPKAKAKAKSSQSAK

>member
-102 KPNIDTDDGSDDGIA
+102 KPNIGTDDGD
-117 SNVVSQKVRSGKAV
+117 SNVISQKVRSGKAV

-449 LRAARSHTD
+449 LRAARNHTD

-512 LGVETEPSESA
+512 LGVETDPSESA
-523 RYVLLDKYYQ
+523 RYVLLDEYYQ

-541 QDLVHKALAK
+541 QDIVDQALAK
-551 IKDTNN
+551 IKDTHN

-567 AQAIAKNQPFEEL
+567 AQAIGKNKPFEEL

-597 EHASDYVTQVLNW
+597 EHASDYVTQVLNC
-610 CAQSLSFEQYD
+610 CAQSLTFEQYD

-642 VHQEIFGMPVCLIKD
+642 AHQEIFGMPVCLIKD

-727 ALNRLDMAAAHN
+727 ALNRLDMAAALN
-739 PSTTKF
+739 PSTTK
-745 PAKAAAPAAAQAKAS
+745 AKAS
-760 APAKAVAPADTKA
+760 APAKAEAS
-773 TAKAAAPATAK
+773 AKAAAQKTTKAPAK
-784 AKDTAASKAKAPATK
+784 APAKSVAPAAAKTKAPATK

-806 KAKAQAPVAKVESA
+806 KAKAQAPVVKVESA
-820 NKVATKTAPK
+820 NKLAAKAAAPK
-830 AAAKTTAKATV
+830 AAAKTTV
-841 KTAPK
+841 
-846 AAAKA
+846 
-851 TAKTTAKAAAKDALK
+851 KAAAKDALK
-866 AEPKAKA
+866 AAPKAKA
-873 PAKTKA
+873 KA
-879 EPKAPAKAKA
+879 APKAKAPAKAKA
-889 EPKAKGKANSSLSAK
+889 EPKAQAKAKAKSSQSAK

>member
-102 KPNIDTDDGSDDGIA
+102 KPNIDTDDGD

-449 LRAARSHTD
+449 LRAARNHTD

-512 LGVETEPSESA
+512 LGVETDPSESA

-541 QDLVHKALAK
+541 QDIVDQALAK
-551 IKDTNN
+551 IKDTHN

-567 AQAIAKNQPFEEL
+567 AQAIGKNKPFEEL

-597 EHASDYVTQVLNW
+597 EHASDYVTQVLNC
-610 CAQSLSFEQYD
+610 CAQSLTFEQYD

-642 VHQEIFGMPVCLIKD
+642 AHQEIFGMPVCLIKD

-727 ALNRLDMAAAHN
+727 ALNRLDMAAALN
-739 PSTTKF
+739 PSTTK
-745 PAKAAAPAAAQAKAS
+745 AKSKAS
-760 APAKAVAPADTKA
+760 APAKAEAS
-773 TAKAAAPATAK
+773 AKAAAQKTTKAPAK
-784 AKDTAASKAKAPATK
+784 ATAASKAKAPVTK

-820 NKVATKTAPK
+820 NKVAAKVASPK
-830 AAAKTTAKATV
+830 EAAKTTVKATV
-841 KTAPK
+841 KAAP
-846 AAAKA
+846 
-851 TAKTTAKAAAKDALK
+851 
-866 AEPKAKA
+866 
-873 PAKTKA
+873 
-879 EPKAPAKAKA
+879 KAKA
-889 EPKAKGKANSSLSAK
+889 EPKAKAKAKSSQSAK

>member
-102 KPNIDTDDGSDDGIA
+102 KPNIDTDDGD

-449 LRAARSHTD
+449 LRAARNHTD

-512 LGVETEPSESA
+512 LGVETDPSESA

-541 QDLVHKALAK
+541 QDIVDQALAK
-551 IKDTNN
+551 IKDTHH

-567 AQAIAKNQPFEEL
+567 AQAIGKNKPFEEL

-597 EHASDYVTQVLNW
+597 EHASDYVTQVLNC
-610 CAQSLSFEQYD
+610 CAQSLTFEQYD

-642 VHQEIFGMPVCLIKD
+642 AHQEIFGMPVCLIKD

-720 EDGQPLT
+720 EDGQTLT
-727 ALNRLDMAAAHN
+727 ALNRLDMAAALN
-739 PSTTKF
+739 PSTTKAKSKASA
-745 PAKAAAPAAAQAKAS
+745 PSKAEASAKAAAQKT
-760 APAKAVAPADTKA
+760 TKA
-773 TAKAAAPATAK
+773 PT
-784 AKDTAASKAKAPATK
+784 KAPATSKVAAK
-799 ATAKAEP
+799 APAKAEP
-806 KAKAQAPVAKVESA
+806 KAKTQASVAKVESA
-820 NKVATKTAPK
+820 NKVAAKAASPK
-830 AAAKTTAKATV
+830 AAAKTTV
-841 KTAPK
+841 
-846 AAAKA
+846 
-851 TAKTTAKAAAKDALK
+851 KAAAKDALK
-866 AEPKAKA
+866 AAPKAKA
-873 PAKTKA
+873 
-879 EPKAPAKAKA
+879 KAK
-889 EPKAKGKANSSLSAK
+889 SSQSAK

>member
-102 KPNIDTDDGSDDGIA
+102 KPNIDTDDGGD

-145 YKASQETPEA
+145 YKASQETQEA

-449 LRAARSHTD
+449 LRAARNHTD

-541 QDLVHKALAK
+541 QDIVDQALAK
-551 IKDTNN
+551 IKDTHH

-567 AQAIAKNQPFEEL
+567 AQAIGKNKPFEEL

-597 EHASDYVTQVLNW
+597 EHASDYVTQVLNC
-610 CAQSLSFEQYD
+610 CAQSLTFEQYD

-642 VHQEIFGMPVCLIKD
+642 AHQEIFGMPVCLIKD

-727 ALNRLDMAAAHN
+727 ALNRLDMAAALN
-739 PSTTKF
+739 PSTTKAKSKASA
-745 PAKAAAPAAAQAKAS
+745 PTKAEASAKAAAQKT
-760 APAKAVAPADTKA
+760 TKA
-773 TAKAAAPATAK
+773 P
-784 AKDTAASKAKAPATK
+784 AKAPATSKVAAK
-799 ATAKAEP
+799 APAKAEP
-806 KAKAQAPVAKVESA
+806 KAKAQASVAKVESA

-830 AAAKTTAKATV
+830 AAAKTAAKATV
-841 KTAPK
+841 KAAPK
-846 AAAKA
+846 
-851 TAKTTAKAAAKDALK
+851 D
-866 AEPKAKA
+866 KAKA
-873 PAKTKA
+873 ESKAKSPA
-879 EPKAPAKAKA
+879 KAPAKAKA
-889 EPKAKGKANSSLSAK
+889 EPKTKAKAKAKSSQSAK

>member
-102 KPNIDTDDGSDDGIA
+102 KPNIDTDDGD

-449 LRAARSHTD
+449 LRAARNHTD

-512 LGVETEPSESA
+512 LGVETDPSESA
-523 RYVLLDKYYQ
+523 RYVLLDEYYQ

-541 QDLVHKALAK
+541 QDIVDQALAK
-551 IKDTNN
+551 IKDTHN

-567 AQAIAKNQPFEEL
+567 AQAIGKNKPFEEL

-597 EHASDYVTQVLNW
+597 EHASDYVTQVLNC
-610 CAQSLSFEQYD
+610 CAQSLTFEQYD

-642 VHQEIFGMPVCLIKD
+642 AHQEIFGMPVCLIKD

-727 ALNRLDMAAAHN
+727 ALNRLDMAAALN
-739 PSTTKF
+739 PSTTKAKSKAEASA
-745 PAKAAAPAAAQAKAS
+745 PVKAAAPAKAEAS
-760 APAKAVAPADTKA
+760 
-773 TAKAAAPATAK
+773 AKAAAQKT
-784 AKDTAASKAKAPATK
+784 TKAPT
-799 ATAKAEP
+799 E
-806 KAKAQAPVAKVESA
+806 
-820 NKVATKTAPK
+820 
-830 AAAKTTAKATV
+830 
-841 KTAPK
+841 
-846 AAAKA
+846 
-851 TAKTTAKAAAKDALK
+851 
-866 AEPKAKA
+866 A

-879 EPKAPAKAKA
+879 KAA
-889 EPKAKGKANSSLSAK
+889 PKAKGKAKSSQSAK

>member
-102 KPNIDTDDGSDDGIA
+102 KPNIDTDDGD

-449 LRAARSHTD
+449 LRAARNHTD

-512 LGVETEPSESA
+512 LGVETDPSESA

-541 QDLVHKALAK
+541 QDIVDQALAK
-551 IKDTNN
+551 IKDTHS

-567 AQAIAKNQPFEEL
+567 AQAIGKNKPFEEL

-597 EHASDYVTQVLNW
+597 EHASDYVTQVLNC
-610 CAQSLSFEQYD
+610 CAQSLTFEQYD

-642 VHQEIFGMPVCLIKD
+642 AHQEIFGMPVCLIKD

-727 ALNRLDMAAAHN
+727 ALNRLDMAAALN
-739 PSTTKF
+739 PSTTKAKSKAPAAAKA
-745 PAKAAAPAAAQAKAS
+745 PAKAAAPAKAEASAKAAAQKTTKAPAK
-760 APAKAVAPADTKA
+760 APAKAVAPAA
-773 TAKAAAPATAK
+773 AKT
-784 AKDTAASKAKAPATK
+784 KAPATK

-806 KAKAQAPVAKVESA
+806 KAKTQAPVAKVESA

-830 AAAKTTAKATV
+830 AAAKTTVKATV
-841 KTAPK
+841 KAAPK
-846 AAAKA
+846 A
-851 TAKTTAKAAAKDALK
+851 KTEPK
-866 AEPKAKA
+866 AEPKAA
-873 PAKTKA
+873 PK
-879 EPKAPAKAKA
+879 AKAKA
-889 EPKAKGKANSSLSAK
+889 KSSQSAK

>member
-102 KPNIDTDDGSDDGIA
+102 KPNIDTDDGD

-449 LRAARSHTD
+449 LRAARNHTD

-512 LGVETEPSESA
+512 LGVETDPSESA

-541 QDLVHKALAK
+541 QDIVDQALAK
-551 IKDTNN
+551 IKDTHH
-557 PDYTYCEAVL
+557 PDYIYCEAVL
-567 AQAIAKNQPFEEL
+567 AQAIGKNKPFEEL

-597 EHASDYVTQVLNW
+597 EHASDYVTQVLNC
-610 CAQSLSFEQYD
+610 CAQSLTFEQYD

-642 VHQEIFGMPVCLIKD
+642 AHQEIFGMPVCLIKD

-727 ALNRLDMAAAHN
+727 ALNRLDMAAALN
-739 PSTTKF
+739 PSTTKAKSKAPAAAKA
-745 PAKAAAPAAAQAKAS
+745 PAKAAAPAKAEAS
-760 APAKAVAPADTKA
+760 
-773 TAKAAAPATAK
+773 AKAAAQKTTK
-784 AKDTAASKAKAPATK
+784 APAKAPATSKVAAK
-799 ATAKAEP
+799 APAKAEP

-820 NKVATKTAPK
+820 NKVA
-830 AAAKTTAKATV
+830 AKTTAKATV
-841 KTAPK
+841 KAAP
-846 AAAKA
+846 
-851 TAKTTAKAAAKDALK
+851 
-866 AEPKAKA
+866 
-873 PAKTKA
+873 
-879 EPKAPAKAKA
+879 KAKA
-889 EPKAKGKANSSLSAK
+889 EPKAQAKGKAKSSQSAK

>member
-102 KPNIDTDDGSDDGIA
+102 KPNIDTDDGD

-449 LRAARSHTD
+449 LRAARNHTD

-512 LGVETEPSESA
+512 LGVETDPSESA
-523 RYVLLDKYYQ
+523 RYVLLDEYYQ

-541 QDLVHKALAK
+541 QDIVDQALAK
-551 IKDTNN
+551 IKDTHN

-567 AQAIAKNQPFEEL
+567 AQAIGKNKPFEEL

-597 EHASDYVTQVLNW
+597 EHASDYVTQVLNC
-610 CAQSLSFEQYD
+610 CAQSLTFEQYD

-642 VHQEIFGMPVCLIKD
+642 AHQEIFGMPVCLIKD

-727 ALNRLDMAAAHN
+727 ALNRLDMAAALN
-739 PSTTKF
+739 PSTTKAKSKAEASA
-745 PAKAAAPAAAQAKAS
+745 PAKAEASAKAAAQKTTKAPAK
-760 APAKAVAPADTKA
+760 APAKAVAPAA
-773 TAKAAAPATAK
+773 AKT
-784 AKDTAASKAKAPATK
+784 KAPATK

-806 KAKAQAPVAKVESA
+806 KAKTQAPVAKVESA

-830 AAAKTTAKATV
+830 AAAKTTV
-841 KTAPK
+841 
-846 AAAKA
+846 
-851 TAKTTAKAAAKDALK
+851 KAAAKDALK
-866 AEPKAKA
+866 AAPKAKA
-873 PAKTKA
+873 SSKAKA
-879 EPKAPAKAKA
+879 APKAKAKA
-889 EPKAKGKANSSLSAK
+889 KSS
-904 GE
+904 

>member
-102 KPNIDTDDGSDDGIA
+102 KPNIDTDDGD

-449 LRAARSHTD
+449 LRAARNHTD

-512 LGVETEPSESA
+512 LGVETDPSESA
-523 RYVLLDKYYQ
+523 RYVLLDEYYQ

-541 QDLVHKALAK
+541 QDIVDQALAK
-551 IKDTNN
+551 IKDTHN

-567 AQAIAKNQPFEEL
+567 AQAIGKNKPFEEL

-597 EHASDYVTQVLNW
+597 EHASDYVTQVLNC
-610 CAQSLSFEQYD
+610 CAQSLTFEQYD

-642 VHQEIFGMPVCLIKD
+642 AHQEIFGMPVCLIKD

-727 ALNRLDMAAAHN
+727 ALNRLDMAADLN
-739 PSTTKF
+739 PSTTKAKSKASA
-745 PAKAAAPAAAQAKAS
+745 PSKAEASAKAAAK
-760 APAKAVAPADTKA
+760 T
-773 TAKAAAPATAK
+773 
-784 AKDTAASKAKAPATK
+784 KAPATK
-799 ATAKAEP
+799 ATD
-806 KAKAQAPVAKVESA
+806 KAQAPVAKVESA
-820 NKVATKTAPK
+820 NKVAAKAAAPK
-830 AAAKTTAKATV
+830 AAAKTTVKATV
-841 KTAPK
+841 KAAPK
-846 AAAKA
+846 A
-851 TAKTTAKAAAKDALK
+851 K
-866 AEPKAKA
+866 AEPKAKS
-873 PAKTKA
+873 PA
-879 EPKAPAKAKA
+879 KAPAKAKA
-889 EPKAKGKANSSLSAK
+889 EPKAQAKGKAKSSQSAK

>member
-102 KPNIDTDDGSDDGIA
+102 KPNIDTDDGD

-449 LRAARSHTD
+449 LRAARNHTD

-512 LGVETEPSESA
+512 LGVETDPSESA
-523 RYVLLDKYYQ
+523 RYVLLDEYYQ

-541 QDLVHKALAK
+541 QDIVDQALAK
-551 IKDTNN
+551 IKDTHN

-567 AQAIAKNQPFEEL
+567 AQAIGKNKPFEEL

-597 EHASDYVTQVLNW
+597 EHASDYVTQVLNC
-610 CAQSLSFEQYD
+610 CAQSLTFEQYD

-642 VHQEIFGMPVCLIKD
+642 AHQEIFGMPVCLIKD

-727 ALNRLDMAAAHN
+727 ALNRLDMAAALN
-739 PSTTKF
+739 PSTTK
-745 PAKAAAPAAAQAKAS
+745 AKAKAS
-760 APAKAVAPADTKA
+760 APAKAEAS
-773 TAKAAAPATAK
+773 ATAK
-784 AKDTAASKAKAPATK
+784 AKATAASKAKAPATK

-820 NKVATKTAPK
+820 NKVAAKAAAPK
-830 AAAKTTAKATV
+830 AAAKTTVKATV
-841 KTAPK
+841 KAAPK
-846 AAAKA
+846 A
-851 TAKTTAKAAAKDALK
+851 K
-866 AEPKAKA
+866 AEPKAKS
-873 PAKTKA
+873 PA
-879 EPKAPAKAKA
+879 KAPAKAKA
-889 EPKAKGKANSSLSAK
+889 EPKAQAKGKAKSSQSAK

>member
-102 KPNIDTDDGSDDGIA
+102 KPNIDTDDGGD

-145 YKASQETPEA
+145 YKASQETLEA

-449 LRAARSHTD
+449 LRAARNHTD

-512 LGVETEPSESA
+512 LGVETDPSESA

-541 QDLVHKALAK
+541 QDIVDQALAK
-551 IKDTNN
+551 IKDTHH

-567 AQAIAKNQPFEEL
+567 AQAIGKNKPFEEL

-597 EHASDYVTQVLNW
+597 EHASDYVTQVLNC
-610 CAQSLSFEQYD
+610 CAQSLTFEQYD

-642 VHQEIFGMPVCLIKD
+642 AHQEIFGMPVCLIKD

-727 ALNRLDMAAAHN
+727 ALNRLDMAAALN
-739 PSTTKF
+739 PSTTKSKASA
-745 PAKAAAPAAAQAKAS
+745 PAKAAAPAKAEASAKAAAQKTTK
-760 APAKAVAPADTKA
+760 APAKAVAPAAAKTKA
-773 TAKAAAPATAK
+773 PV
-784 AKDTAASKAKAPATK
+784 TK
-799 ATAKAEP
+799 ATAKAEL
-806 KAKAQAPVAKVESA
+806 KSKAQAPVAKVESA
-820 NKVATKTAPK
+820 NKVAAKAAAPK
-830 AAAKTTAKATV
+830 AAAKTTV
-841 KTAPK
+841 
-846 AAAKA
+846 
-851 TAKTTAKAAAKDALK
+851 KAAAKDALK
-866 AEPKAKA
+866 AAPKAKA
-873 PAKTKA
+873 KA
-879 EPKAPAKAKA
+879 A
-889 EPKAKGKANSSLSAK
+889 PKAKGKAKSSQSAK

>member
-102 KPNIDTDDGSDDGIA
+102 KPNIDTDDGD

-449 LRAARSHTD
+449 LRAARNHTD

-512 LGVETEPSESA
+512 LGVETDPSESA
-523 RYVLLDKYYQ
+523 RYVLLDEYYQ

-541 QDLVHKALAK
+541 QDIVDQALAK
-551 IKDTNN
+551 IKDTHN

-567 AQAIAKNQPFEEL
+567 AQAIGKNKPFEEL

-597 EHASDYVTQVLNW
+597 EHASDYVTQVLNC
-610 CAQSLSFEQYD
+610 CAQSLTFEQYD

-642 VHQEIFGMPVCLIKD
+642 AHQEIFGMPVCLIKD

-727 ALNRLDMAAAHN
+727 ALNRLDMAAALN
-739 PSTTKF
+739 PSTTKAKSKAKAEASA
-745 PAKAAAPAAAQAKAS
+745 PAKAAAPAKAEASAKAAAQKTTKAPAK
-760 APAKAVAPADTKA
+760 APAKAVAPAA
-773 TAKAAAPATAK
+773 AKT
-784 AKDTAASKAKAPATK
+784 KAPATK

-806 KAKAQAPVAKVESA
+806 KAKTQAPVAKVESA

-830 AAAKTTAKATV
+830 AAAKTTV
-841 KTAPK
+841 
-846 AAAKA
+846 
-851 TAKTTAKAAAKDALK
+851 KAAAKDALK
-866 AEPKAKA
+866 AAPKAKA
-873 PAKTKA
+873 PAKAKA
-879 EPKAPAKAKA
+879 APKAKA
-889 EPKAKGKANSSLSAK
+889 EPKAQAKGKAKSS
-904 GE
+904 

>member
-102 KPNIDTDDGSDDGIA
+102 KPNIDTDEGD

-145 YKASQETPEA
+145 YKASQETSEA

-449 LRAARSHTD
+449 LRAARNHTD

-512 LGVETEPSESA
+512 LGVETDPSESA

-541 QDLVHKALAK
+541 QDIVDQALAK
-551 IKDTNN
+551 IKDTHH

-567 AQAIAKNQPFEEL
+567 AQAIGKNKPFEEL

-597 EHASDYVTQVLNW
+597 EHASDYVTQVLNC
-610 CAQSLSFEQYD
+610 CAQSLTFEQYD

-642 VHQEIFGMPVCLIKD
+642 AHQEIFGMPVCLIKD

-727 ALNRLDMAAAHN
+727 ALNRLDMAAALN
-739 PSTTKF
+739 PSTTK
-745 PAKAAAPAAAQAKAS
+745 AKAKAEAS
-760 APAKAVAPADTKA
+760 APAKAEAS
-773 TAKAAAPATAK
+773 AKA
-784 AKDTAASKAKAPATK
+784 TAASKAKAPATK

-820 NKVATKTAPK
+820 NKVAAKAAAPK
-830 AAAKTTAKATV
+830 AAAKTTV
-841 KTAPK
+841 
-846 AAAKA
+846 
-851 TAKTTAKAAAKDALK
+851 KAAAKDALK
-866 AEPKAKA
+866 AAPKAKA
-873 PAKTKA
+873 PAKAKA
-879 EPKAPAKAKA
+879 APKAKA
-889 EPKAKGKANSSLSAK
+889 AAKAKGKAKSSQSAK